1 MAILPANIGTNLQ
14 DLVLFMG
21 HQASKSKWQAWNL
34 EGPWKI
40 QENKRVGRRNPSTVF
55 LVYTYCMYIHVHY
68 VVQTDGRAR
77 RKTREQKKNLCQ
89 YNTSANIVI
98 APVGTLLDFLG

>member
-1 MAILPANIGTNLQ
+1 
-14 DLVLFMG
+14 MG

-68 VVQTDGRAR
+68 VYVVHTDRRQSETKNSRA
-77 RKTREQKKNLCQ
+77 KKNLCQ

-98 APVGTLLDFLG
+98 APVGTLLETLDWLDQKGMAKVDIKI

>member
-40 QENKRVGRRNPSTVF
+40 QENKRVGRSNPSTVF
-55 LVYTYCMYIHVHY
+55 LVYTYCMYIQHDPLM
-68 VVQTDGRAR
+68 VQQKEAR
-77 RKTREQKKNLCQ
+77 R
-89 YNTSANIVI
+89 
-98 APVGTLLDFLG
+98 